1 MQMDLHDIFDSITPE
16 NIKSIPVV
24 RTAMQVFIDTLE
36 RNSQVAK
43 NITNLFD
50 VSEMESDSPMMI
62 RSKRNLK
69 KGLYLTYI
77 YTLWMC
83 INDIV
88 TNQDVRKDLEKFNY
102 SNSSIYND
110 IETII
115 NTEFISAHRQFSQ
128 RVGTRSA
135 LYYIYSFA
143 KYLETGQVENDL
155 EITEGNPFVI
165 YYEGSLGKR
174 IFNHIVKPLAHPLG
188 WVDIYT
194 TIITIIL
201 QDYFGIEIFND
212 FSNLMLKNNEKY
224 VVFISD
230 NDIESVYKEFRNKIN
245 PVTKQPYTDAEIA
258 ENVMIFTNRVVGT
271 YDYYFDEDGYMHRTI
286 VFTDQMVLAVDEKEG
301 KIYYTNYEDYLD
313 GFKNPEYEWNMPDW
327 QFIGTLISGF
337 RFLYYDTME
346 PMEKTFEVT
355 KWRDDGTIGD
365 SAYYEDSLENCFKVL
380 GDIFE
385 YVPGIDESTS
395 ICENDEE
402 VNTELAKFNLTVPIR
417 SFYSGYLNIYDDI
430 SRKYRLEIN
439 QGESAVTF
447 NTYNLNTD
455 FYKIEIE
462 YHTGEKY
469 YIRTNNANN
478 FDPKI
483 KILSVEVS
491 SDGML
496 HIKYQ
501 MDKEQKVWIEIKTS
515 KQTTMMH
522 NTYSST
528 FDLYW
533 SMSTSIGDDN
543 YYKVTVY
550 TKDDKG
556 HPRNHCVY
564 ETNIFNQLDDNYI
577 GVQYHT
583 DTPDWNFDISKIDST
598 DMMENLDSYDE
609 RIPCKI
615 AEKRDGTFTP
625 EDEWIDKYIVDGVLD
640 RETLKNKFVT
650 GNIIE
655 GCDYNNSFWYDT
667 EYLDEETFIYKG
679 WKHTS
684 IGTSDFIITDSTRYV
699 QEEFEIIPFSSGF
712 YIHTLPELEANNIGR
727 YFFTTD
733 LCYLYTHEVQ
743 MPEEHQYYQI
753 IVNVINGSIDIRY
766 SRFSVNQ
773 NDGVFT
779 QEMYNNIINNITPD
793 EGYTEYEINL
803 GGLSIG
809 DKVQADATITVN
821 FIQDELL

>member
-1 MQMDLHDIFDSITPE
+1 
-16 NIKSIPVV
+16 
-24 RTAMQVFIDTLE
+24 
-36 RNSQVAK
+36 
-43 NITNLFD
+43 
-50 VSEMESDSPMMI
+50 
-62 RSKRNLK
+62 
-69 KGLYLTYI
+69 
-77 YTLWMC
+77 
-83 INDIV
+83 
-88 TNQDVRKDLEKFNY
+88 
-102 SNSSIYND
+102 
-110 IETII
+110 
-115 NTEFISAHRQFSQ
+115 
-128 RVGTRSA
+128 
-135 LYYIYSFA
+135 
-143 KYLETGQVENDL
+143 
-155 EITEGNPFVI
+155 
-165 YYEGSLGKR
+165 
-174 IFNHIVKPLAHPLG
+174 
-188 WVDIYT
+188 
-194 TIITIIL
+194 
-201 QDYFGIEIFND
+201 
-212 FSNLMLKNNEKY
+212 
-224 VVFISD
+224 
-230 NDIESVYKEFRNKIN
+230 
-245 PVTKQPYTDAEIA
+245 
-258 ENVMIFTNRVVGT
+258 
-271 YDYYFDEDGYMHRTI
+271 
-286 VFTDQMVLAVDEKEG
+286 
-301 KIYYTNYEDYLD
+301 
-313 GFKNPEYEWNMPDW
+313 
-327 QFIGTLISGF
+327 
-337 RFLYYDTME
+337 
-346 PMEKTFEVT
+346 
-355 KWRDDGTIGD
+355 
-365 SAYYEDSLENCFKVL
+365 
-380 GDIFE
+380 
-385 YVPGIDESTS
+385 
-395 ICENDEE
+395 
-402 VNTELAKFNLTVPIR
+402 
-417 SFYSGYLNIYDDI
+417 
-430 SRKYRLEIN
+430 
-439 QGESAVTF
+439 
-447 NTYNLNTD
+447 
-455 FYKIEIE
+455 
-462 YHTGEKY
+462 
-469 YIRTNNANN
+469 
-478 FDPKI
+478 
-483 KILSVEVS
+483 
-491 SDGML
+491 ML

-501 MDKEQKVWIEIKTS
+501 MDKEQEVWIEIKTS
-515 KQTTMMH
+515 KQTSQMH
-522 NTYSST
+522 NTYPST

-550 TKDDKG
+550 TKDEKG

-583 DTPDWNFDISKIDST
+583 TAPDWNFDVSKIDST

-667 EYLDEETFIYKG
+667 EYIDEETFIYKG

-743 MPEEHQYYQI
+743 MPEDYQYYQI

-779 QEMYNNIINNITPD
+779 QEMYDNIINNITPD